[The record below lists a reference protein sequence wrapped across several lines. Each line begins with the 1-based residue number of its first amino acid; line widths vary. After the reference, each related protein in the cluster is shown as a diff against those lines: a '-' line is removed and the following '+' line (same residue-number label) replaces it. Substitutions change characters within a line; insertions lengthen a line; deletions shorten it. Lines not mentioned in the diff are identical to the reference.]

1 MGLSTAETLF
11 GVSVAVYSM
20 GLLAIHH
27 SNMASMVPGSRSP
40 TPTFEEMVA
49 SMGTAAAASGE
60 SVATDRDGSCGLAA
74 GAAASFK
81 GDPMIG
87 NVGAEAARERDGG
100 STTPELRELL
110 AEPPPIGPRGPLPP
124 LPAPR
129 PVPAAGAA
137 AASSAAADG
146 AAASGEATTADAC
159 GEFVSGVRN
168 FTSAAS
174 GESAQAAAAAHRFDA
189 PGGSGGGY
197 ANLVEAMTAVLQ
209 QQLELV
215 QKAMALE
222 ESAPG
227 HEPPQSPQPLYA
239 HSEALVSH
247 IYSVLSS
254 PPVRCAP
261 GALCH
266 QPPAHSGVE
275 RCLVCRGYSGRFTAE
290 LFGDG
295 NVF

>member
-1 MGLSTAETLF
+1 
-11 GVSVAVYSM
+11 
-20 GLLAIHH
+20 
-27 SNMASMVPGSRSP
+27 MAGMVPGSRSP

-60 SVATDRDGSCGLAA
+60 SVATDRDGSRGLAA
-74 GAAASFK
+74 GAVTSFK
-81 GDPMIG
+81 GVSNIG

-110 AEPPPIGPRGPLPP
+110 AEPPPVGPRGPLPP

-146 AAASGEATTADAC
+146 AATSGEATTADAC

-168 FTSAAS
+168 VTSAAS
-174 GESAQAAAAAHRFDA
+174 GESAPPAAAAHRFDA
-189 PGGSGGGY
+189 PGGSSGGGY

-227 HEPPQSPQPLYA
+227 HEPPLNPLNLIRTYRGTCVA
-239 HSEALVSH
+239 YLFCPFVSTCSMCTWSLVSPAT
-247 IYSVLSS
+247 SS
-254 PPVRCAP
+254 FWR
-261 GALCH
+261 
-266 QPPAHSGVE
+266 
-275 RCLVCRGYSGRFTAE
+275 
-290 LFGDG
+290 
-295 NVF
+295 